1 EATLKLLLAADVN
14 LLDPLRLAVNNLGPD
29 SEVTQLMIPR
39 GANTNGLYYST
50 DWIGPKPGGSPGL
63 DCLPIGAASEAKYR
77 RFTERFRPEEQL
89 LLKDIV
95 YQIMRSYLNI
105 PLGSLEDT
113 CSGLLFFTA
122 LAGNLARVEDLVKN
136 ALKLLE
142 TRRRKARPTSLTTSV
157 STVQDTTITKGNS
170 LKGLPSVVGMKEW
183 LQLLGH
189 SDNAVNSLNVIH
201 VSGTKGKGSTCAF
214 TRAILRA
221 HGMRTGFPKRIGLYT
236 SPHLQCIR
244 ERIQLDD
251 HPVPE
256 DLFTKYFFEVW
267 DCVMPED
274 IQQDSGVARQ
284 PRYLQFLALL
294 AFHTFIREGVQAA
307 IFEVHHGGEYD
318 ATNVIQSPVATG
330 ITSLGVDHVAQLG
343 PTIEAIAWHKAGIFK
358 PGAPAFS
365 VNQKPGPADVMRKR
379 ALDKGTTL
387 TFVST
392 NECLPT
398 DGTVLSVPVQRL
410 NCSLALEL
418 SRAFV
423 HAKAPGHTIS
433 DEDICHGV
441 ESFSLTGRFEI
452 INEGQVQWFVDGAHN
467 VLSLGEAA
475 EWFARNASNEQKY
488 RSLIFSHL
496 SEARDGVTLVRS
508 LAHALFKNKVKPD
521 HVIFTTYQERED
533 DSIDRVTEV
542 SEARIHDLCAL
553 YCSVWKELDPQA
565 TVTSA
570 PTIEEAVRLARTMR
584 AHEDG
589 MQALVTGSLYM
600 VGGALRFLRP
610 SPH

>member
-1 EATLKLLLAADVN
+1 
-14 LLDPLRLAVNNLGPD
+14 
-29 SEVTQLMIPR
+29 
-39 GANTNGLYYST
+39 
-50 DWIGPKPGGSPGL
+50 
-63 DCLPIGAASEAKYR
+63 
-77 RFTERFRPEEQL
+77 
-89 LLKDIV
+89 
-95 YQIMRSYLNI
+95 
-105 PLGSLEDT
+105 
-113 CSGLLFFTA
+113 
-122 LAGNLARVEDLVKN
+122 
-136 ALKLLE
+136 
-142 TRRRKARPTSLTTSV
+142 
-157 STVQDTTITKGNS
+157 
-170 LKGLPSVVGMKEW
+170 MKEW

-189 SDNAVNSLNVIH
+189 SDNAVNSLNIIH

-236 SPHLQCIR
+236 GPHLQCIR

-256 DLFTKYFFEVW
+256 ELFTKYFFEVW
-267 DCVMPED
+267 DRIMPED
-274 IQQDSGVARQ
+274 IEQDSGVARQ

-330 ITSLGVDHVAQLG
+330 ITSLGMDHVAQLG
-343 PTIEAIAWHKAGIFK
+343 PTIETIAWHKAGIFK

-365 VNQKPGPADVMRKR
+365 VNQKPGPAEVMRKR

-398 DGTVLSVPVQRL
+398 DGRVLSVPVQRL

-433 DEDICHGV
+433 DEDIYHGV
-441 ESFSLTGRFEI
+441 ESFSLAGRFEI
-452 INEGQVQWFVDGAHN
+452 IDEGQVQWFVDGAHN
-467 VLSLGEAA
+467 VLSLEEAA
-475 EWFARNASNEQKY
+475 EWFARNASNDQKC

-496 SEARDGVTLVRS
+496 SEARDGVMLVRS

-521 HVIFTTYQERED
+521 HVIFTTYQEKED
-533 DSIDRVTEV
+533 DSIGTEACQNN
-542 SEARIHDLCAL
+542 E
-553 YCSVWKELDPQA
+553 
-565 TVTSA
+565 
-570 PTIEEAVRLARTMR
+570 
-584 AHEDG
+584 
-589 MQALVTGSLYM
+589 
-600 VGGALRFLRP
+600 RP
-610 SPH
+610 

>member
-1 EATLKLLLAADVN
+1 MLTMSSSDWSPGRLPPIHWQEATLKLLLAADVN

-122 LAGNLARVEDLVKN
+122 LAGNLARVEDLVK
-136 ALKLLE
+136 
-142 TRRRKARPTSLTTSV
+142 
-157 STVQDTTITKGNS
+157 
-170 LKGLPSVVGMKEW
+170 
-183 LQLLGH
+183 
-189 SDNAVNSLNVIH
+189 DNAVNSLNVIH

>member
-1 EATLKLLLAADVN
+1 
-14 LLDPLRLAVNNLGPD
+14 
-29 SEVTQLMIPR
+29 
-39 GANTNGLYYST
+39 
-50 DWIGPKPGGSPGL
+50 
-63 DCLPIGAASEAKYR
+63 
-77 RFTERFRPEEQL
+77 
-89 LLKDIV
+89 
-95 YQIMRSYLNI
+95 
-105 PLGSLEDT
+105 
-113 CSGLLFFTA
+113 
-122 LAGNLARVEDLVKN
+122 
-136 ALKLLE
+136 
-142 TRRRKARPTSLTTSV
+142 
-157 STVQDTTITKGNS
+157 
-170 LKGLPSVVGMKEW
+170 
-183 LQLLGH
+183 
-189 SDNAVNSLNVIH
+189 
-201 VSGTKGKGSTCAF
+201 
-214 TRAILRA
+214 
-221 HGMRTGFPKRIGLYT
+221 
-236 SPHLQCIR
+236 
-244 ERIQLDD
+244 
-251 HPVPE
+251 
-256 DLFTKYFFEVW
+256 
-267 DCVMPED
+267 MPED

-284 PRYLQFLALL
+284 PRYLQFLAPL

-488 RSLIFSHL
+488 V
-496 SEARDGVTLVRS
+496 D
-508 LAHALFKNKVKPD
+508 
-521 HVIFTTYQERED
+521 
-533 DSIDRVTEV
+533 
-542 SEARIHDLCAL
+542 
-553 YCSVWKELDPQA
+553 
-565 TVTSA
+565 
-570 PTIEEAVRLARTMR
+570 
-584 AHEDG
+584 
-589 MQALVTGSLYM
+589 
-600 VGGALRFLRP
+600 
-610 SPH
+610 